1 MPWLVSRDHFELWE
15 RGILQLPGEE
25 VLLLVLQD
33 QIDVVCSGVELIERE
48 IEIIMTSSKHY
59 VSASKQFKGK

>member
-59 VSASKQFKGK
+59 VNANKQFKGK